1 MKQKSLN
8 LNQSKLYSLGILEN
22 NGVFKVVNSYML
34 QKVNQHSQNWRKT
47 DSREVARA
55 MNRGKLLVK

>member
-1 MKQKSLN
+1 MKQKLLN
-8 LNQSKLYSLGILEN
+8 QNQSKLYSLGILESK
-22 NGVFKVVNSYML
+22 GVFKVVDSYML
-34 QKVNQHSQNWRKT
+34 QKVNQHKQNWRRT